1 MEIVVKIEN
10 SRKLRQKM
18 LRVSERVRTQ
28 AVRKALGRA
37 GVVVRTE
44 AKRRAPR
51 RTGSLRREIKSWV
64 KKTKRGYQAH
74 LGFSD
79 KIDYGWY
86 VEYGTD
92 YFTGR
97 NFLRGALRD
106 KEDEC
111 VAAFTSELNRV
122 LDSW

>member
-64 KKTKRGYQAH
+64 KKNKARLSSASG
-74 LGFSD
+74 LFG
-79 KIDYGWY
+79 
-86 VEYGTD
+86 
-92 YFTGR
+92 
-97 NFLRGALRD
+97 
-106 KEDEC
+106 
-111 VAAFTSELNRV
+111 
-122 LDSW
+122 